1 MVPTVESDERESVF
15 EIGSTLRE
23 TRVRR
28 KTTLQQAEDD
38 TKIRVKYI
46 QAMENE
52 DFDLMPSPAYVK
64 GFLRTYSIYLGL
76 DANVMLD
83 EYRSR
88 FEPNEEHEPFGGN
101 SALGRPRAHRRR
113 NTLTF
118 VAIVCLAILGLLY
131 VLGRYDSGG
140 NSPTPPVT
148 VISHTPQATPSV
160 HSSSPTAANAA
171 LYAIRM
177 VADRGACWVQ
187 VSKTAT
193 AGHILYQATM
203 SQGQSHTIHA
213 RGTVYVRLGVPAYV
227 AITVGGK
234 GAFRPVETVSNTY
247 RVTRQGVV
255 KL

>member
-1 MVPTVESDERESVF
+1 MF

-46 QAMENE
+46 QAMEND

-64 GFLRTYSIYLGL
+64 GFLRTYSLYLGL
-76 DANVMLD
+76 DADVMLD

-101 SALGRPRAHRRR
+101 SALGRPHAHRRR

-118 VAIVCLAILGLLY
+118 IAVVCLLILAVLY
-131 VLGRYDSGG
+131 VIGRG
-140 NSPTPPVT
+140 NSPNKPPTP
-148 VISHTPQATPSV
+148 
-160 HSSSPTAANAA
+160 AAGHRHQPHAA
-171 LYAIRM
+171 AEPDDPPHRH
-177 VADRGACWVQ
+177 ADRPVRGARRRRPRRVLDPGPQERHRRPDPLPDDDVPGPVQ
-187 VSKTAT
+187 DLQDAQR
-193 AGHILYQATM
+193 IYL
-203 SQGQSHTIHA
+203 
-213 RGTVYVRLGVPAYV
+213 RLGVPAYV
-227 AITVGGK
+227 SITVDGK
-234 GAFRPVETVSNTY
+234 SSYRPAETVSTNY
-247 RVTRQGVV
+247 EVTRKGVV

>member
-1 MVPTVESDERESVF
+1 MF

-64 GFLRTYSIYLGL
+64 GFLRTYSAYLGL

-101 SALGRPRAHRRR
+101 SALGRPHAHRRR

-118 VAIVCLAILGLLY
+118 VAVVCLLILGLLY
-131 VLGRYDSGG
+131 VLGRYNSGG
-140 NSPTPPVT
+140 NSPATPPVT
-148 VISHTPQATPSV
+148 VVSHTPQATPSV
-160 HSSSPTAANAA
+160 HSASPSTAASG
-171 LYAIRM
+171 LYAVRVI
-177 VADRGACWVQ
+177 ADRGTCWVQ

-193 AGHILYQATM
+193 AGRILYEATM
-203 SQGQSHTIHA
+203 SQGQSHTVHA
-213 RGTVYVRLGVPAYV
+213 RGTIYVRLGVPAYV
-227 AITVGGK
+227 AITVGDK
-234 GAFRPVETVSNTY
+234 GSYRPAETAANTY
-247 RVTRQGVV
+247 RITRQGVV

>member
-1 MVPTVESDERESVF
+1 MF

-46 QAMENE
+46 QAMEND

-76 DANVMLD
+76 DADVMLD

-101 SALGRPRAHRRR
+101 SALGRPHAHRRR

-118 VAIVCLAILGLLY
+118 IAVVCLLILGLLY
-131 VLGRYDSGG
+131 VLGRYNSGK
-140 NSPTPPVT
+140 SPALPPVT
-148 VISHTPQATPSV
+148 VISHTPRPSPTTRHTATPTGRFAV
-160 HSSSPTAANAA
+160 
-171 LYAIRM
+171 RV
-177 VADRGACWVQ
+177 VADGGSCWIQ
-187 VSKTAT
+187 VRKSGI
-193 AGHILYQATM
+193 AGPILYQTTM
-203 SQGQSHTIHA
+203 SQGQSRTFRTGSA
-213 RGTVYVRLGVPAYV
+213 LYLRLGVPAYV
-227 AITVGGK
+227 TIAVDGRSSY
-234 GAFRPVETVSNTY
+234 RPAETVATNY
-247 RVTRQGVV
+247 EVTRKGVV

>member
-1 MVPTVESDERESVF
+1 VF

-64 GFLRTYSIYLGL
+64 GFLRTYSDYLGL
-76 DANVMLD
+76 DAGVMLD

-88 FEPNEEHEPFGGN
+88 FEPDEEHEPFGGN

-118 VAIVCLAILGLLY
+118 VAVVCLAILGLLY
-131 VLGRYDSGG
+131 VLGRYNGG
-140 NSPTPPVT
+140 NGPATPPVT
-148 VISHTPQATPSV
+148 GISHTPQTSPSVHASSSATPSAFYAV
-160 HSSSPTAANAA
+160 H
-171 LYAIRM
+171 M
-177 VADRGACWVQ
+177 VADNGACWVE
-187 VSKTAT
+187 VSKMAS
-193 AGHILYQATM
+193 GGKVLYEATM
-203 SQGQSHTIHA
+203 AQGQSHTVRV
-213 RGTVYVRLGVPAYV
+213 RGTVYLRLGVPAYV
-227 AITVGGK
+227 EIRVAGNPSY
-234 GAFRPVETVSNTY
+234 RPPDTVSNTY

>member
-1 MVPTVESDERESVF
+1 MF

-46 QAMENE
+46 QAMEND

-64 GFLRTYSIYLGL
+64 GFLRTYSTYLGL
-76 DANVMLD
+76 DADVMLD

-101 SALGRPRAHRRR
+101 SALGRPHAHRRR

-118 VAIVCLAILGLLY
+118 IAVVCLLILGLLY
-131 VLGRYDSGG
+131 VWPLQLRRQDTDTAAGHRHQ
-140 NSPTPPVT
+140 PLAAAEPVG
-148 VISHTPQATPSV
+148 PA
-160 HSSSPTAANAA
+160 SSPRRRAGSPCASRPTGLVLGPGPQDRHRRPDRLPGDHVPGPGARPSRTGHALSAA
-171 LYAIRM
+171 R
-177 VADRGACWVQ
+177 R
-187 VSKTAT
+187 
-193 AGHILYQATM
+193 AGLRHRSRST
-203 SQGQSHTIHA
+203 
-213 RGTVYVRLGVPAYV
+213 
-227 AITVGGK
+227 GK
-234 GAFRPVETVSNTY
+234 SSFRPAETVSTNY
-247 RVTRQGVV
+247 EVTRKGVV

>member
-1 MVPTVESDERESVF
+1 MF

-46 QAMENE
+46 QAMEND

-64 GFLRTYSIYLGL
+64 GFLRTYSSYLGL
-76 DANVMLD
+76 DADVMLD

-101 SALGRPRAHRRR
+101 SALGRPHAHRRR

-118 VAIVCLAILGLLY
+118 IAVVCLLILGLLY
-131 VLGRYDSGG
+131 VLGRY
-140 NSPTPPVT
+140 NSNAKTPAPPPVT
-148 VISHTPQATPSV
+148 VVSHTPRPSPAVRATTTPSGLFAV
-160 HSSSPTAANAA
+160 
-171 LYAIRM
+171 RV

-187 VSKTAT
+187 LRTT
-193 AGHILYQATM
+193 GIAGPIVYQATM
-203 SQGQSHTIHA
+203 SQGQVKSFRTRSA
-213 RGTVYVRLGVPAYV
+213 LYLRLGVPAYV
-227 AITVGGK
+227 SIEVAGQ
-234 GAFRPVETVSNTY
+234 GAFRPAETVSTNY
-247 RVTRQGVV
+247 RVTRKGVV

>member
-1 MVPTVESDERESVF
+1 MF

-64 GFLRTYSIYLGL
+64 GFLRTYSAYLGL

-101 SALGRPRAHRRR
+101 SALGRPHAHRRR

-118 VAIVCLAILGLLY
+118 IAVVCLLILGLLY
-131 VLGRYDSGG
+131 VLGRY
-140 NSPTPPVT
+140 NSNSNSPPTPPVT
-148 VISHTPQATPSV
+148 AVSHTPQATPSL
-160 HSSSPTAANAA
+160 HPSSHPSSPSSTASG
-171 LYAIRM
+171 LYAVRV

-187 VSKTAT
+187 VSKTPT
-193 AGHILYQATM
+193 AGHILYEATM
-203 SQGQSHTIHA
+203 SQGQSHTVRA
-213 RGTVYVRLGVPAYV
+213 RGTIYVRLGVPAYV

-234 GAFRPVETVSNTY
+234 GSFRPAETAANTY
-247 RVTRQGVV
+247 RITRQGVV

>member
-1 MVPTVESDERESVF
+1 MF

-64 GFLRTYSIYLGL
+64 GFLRTYSTYLGL
-76 DANVMLD
+76 DASVMLD

-88 FEPNEEHEPFGGN
+88 FEPDEEHEPFGGN

-118 VAIVCLAILGLLY
+118 VAVVCLAILGLLY
-131 VLGRYDSGG
+131 VLGRYNGG
-140 NSPTPPVT
+140 NSPTSPPVT
-148 VISHTPQATPSV
+148 VVSHTPQTSPSAHVSSSSTPS
-160 HSSSPTAANAA
+160 AF
-171 LYAIRM
+171 YAVRV
-177 VADRGACWVQ
+177 VADRGTCWVQ
-187 VSKTAT
+187 VARTA
-193 AGHILYQATM
+193 AAAQVLYEATM
-203 SQGQSHTIHA
+203 AQGQSHTVRV

-227 AITVGGK
+227 AITVTGQ
-234 GAFRPVETVSNTY
+234 APFRPVETASNTY

>member
-1 MVPTVESDERESVF
+1 MF

-46 QAMENE
+46 QAMEND

-64 GFLRTYSIYLGL
+64 GFLRTYSLYLGL
-76 DANVMLD
+76 DADVMLD

-101 SALGRPRAHRRR
+101 SALGRPHAHRRR

-118 VAIVCLAILGLLY
+118 IAVVCLLILGLLY
-131 VLGRYDSGG
+131 VLGRY
-140 NSPTPPVT
+140 NSPSKPTAPPPVT
-148 VISHTPQATPSV
+148 VVSHTPQP
-160 HSSSPTAANAA
+160 SPTARPTPTPTARFAV
-171 LYAIRM
+171 RV
-177 VADRGACWVQ
+177 VADRGACWIQ
-187 VSKTAT
+187 VRKTGI
-193 AGHILYQATM
+193 AGPILYQATM
-203 SQGQSHTIHA
+203 SQGQSRTFTTRSAI
-213 RGTVYVRLGVPAYV
+213 YVRLGVPAYV
-227 AITVGGK
+227 SIAVDGK
-234 GAFRPVETVSNTY
+234 GAFRPVETVSTNY
-247 RVTRQGVV
+247 EVTRKGVV

>member
-1 MVPTVESDERESVF
+1 MF

-38 TKIRVKYI
+38 TKIRARYI
-46 QAMENE
+46 QAMEND

-64 GFLRTYSIYLGL
+64 GFLRTYCEYLGL
-76 DANVMLD
+76 DANVILD

-88 FEPNEEHEPFGGN
+88 FEPDEEHEPFGGN

-118 VAIVCLAILGLLY
+118 IAVVCLLIVGLLY
-131 VLGRYDSGG
+131 MLGLGRSG
-140 NSPTPPVT
+140 NKPTPPPVT
-148 VISHTPQATPSV
+148 VLSPTPRSTPSV
-160 HSSSPTAANAA
+160 HSSATPSATFTVR
-171 LYAIRM
+171 I

-187 VSKTAT
+187 VTRGSA
-193 AGHILYQATM
+193 
-203 SQGQSHTIHA
+203 S
-213 RGTVYVRLGVPAYV
+213 GTVIYQGTLAAGQTRTLHTRRGIYLRLGVPADVSIKVTGRSPY
-227 AITVGGK
+227 
-234 GAFRPVETVSNTY
+234 RPAETVSTTY
-247 RVTRQGVV
+247 QVTRKGVV

>member
-1 MVPTVESDERESVF
+1 MF

-64 GFLRTYSIYLGL
+64 GFLRTYSAYLGL

-101 SALGRPRAHRRR
+101 SALGRPHAHRRR

-118 VAIVCLAILGLLY
+118 VAVVCLLILGLLY
-131 VLGRYDSGG
+131 VLGRYNSG
-140 NSPTPPVT
+140 NSPATPPVT
-148 VISHTPQATPSV
+148 VVSHTPQATPSV
-160 HSSSPTAANAA
+160 RSPSPSTSASG
-171 LYAIRM
+171 LYAVRVI
-177 VADRGACWVQ
+177 ADRGACWVQ
-187 VSKTAT
+187 VSKAAT
-193 AGHILYQATM
+193 AGRILYEATM
-203 SQGQSHTIHA
+203 SQGQSHTVHA
-213 RGTVYVRLGVPAYV
+213 RGTIYVRLGVPAYV

-234 GAFRPVETVSNTY
+234 GSFRPAETAANTY